1 MKKKLLLL
9 LLVFLAVGLLPL
21 EGRGLPRYP
30 FLKMEKNALQYPGGR
45 SPEMEY
51 FYSKLDTLLH
61 TGGGDLR
68 ILHVGGSHVQGGSW
82 SDRLRRNFLSIRY
95 GLDGGRGLVFPFATA
110 ATNTPSG
117 YSSSCSGRW
126 ESATCV
132 KPGSLEL
139 GVTGIAAMAMDTT
152 ARAVIDLL
160 PKDPLILQ
168 QRYTFNKVDVM
179 GSGDM
184 EPVLILGPKDT
195 LSGISGRNV
204 THFDLPHYTDW
215 LQLAFRGKGT
225 YTLRGIYLDK
235 PGGGFTYVE
244 AGINGASTR
253 SWAQCELWEQD
264 LHRVHPDL
272 VIFSIGINDIQGNEF
287 DAHRFK
293 SHYRTLI
300 KEVRRVNPRC
310 AILFTGINDSW
321 RKRNPNP
328 LTPEVEEAFRE
339 LAKEYK
345 AVFWDWFEVMGG
357 FGSMATW
364 QEAGLAQGDKVHCT
378 PQGYRLVGDLLFEA
392 IMDKYYLSR

>member
-1 MKKKLLLL
+1 MKRLTLIILALLL
-9 LLVFLAVGLLPL
+9 GQLLPL

-30 FLKMEKNALQYPGGR
+30 FLKMEQNVLQYPGGR
-45 SPEMEY
+45 SPEMEG
-51 FYSKLDTLLH
+51 FFNKLDTLLS
-61 TGGGDLR
+61 TGGADVR

-82 SDRLRRNFLSIRY
+82 TDRMRRNFLSLRY

-110 ATNTPSG
+110 STNTPSG
-117 YSSSCSGRW
+117 YSSSCAGRW

-132 KPGSLEL
+132 KPGDLQM
-139 GVTGIAAMAMDTT
+139 GVTGVAAVALDTT

-160 PKDPLILQ
+160 PKEPQILQ
-168 QRYTFNKVDVM
+168 QRYTFNKVDVI
-179 GSGDM
+179 GFGEM
-184 EPVLILGPKDT
+184 EPVLLLGPKDT
-195 LSGISGRNV
+195 LRGVVGRNIC
-204 THFDLPHYTDW
+204 HFDLPYYTDW

-235 PGGGFTYVE
+235 PGGGFTYIE

-264 LHRVHPDL
+264 LQRVHPDL

-287 DAHRFK
+287 ESNRFK
-293 SHYRTLI
+293 AHYRTLI
-300 KEVRRVNPRC
+300 KQIRRVNPRC

-328 LTPEVEEAFRE
+328 LTIAAEDAFRE
-339 LAKEYK
+339 LAKEYN

-364 QEAGLAQGDKVHCT
+364 QEAGLAQSDKVHCT
-378 PQGYRLVGDLLFEA
+378 QTGYRLVGDLLFEA
-392 IMDKYYLSR
+392 IMDSYYLSR